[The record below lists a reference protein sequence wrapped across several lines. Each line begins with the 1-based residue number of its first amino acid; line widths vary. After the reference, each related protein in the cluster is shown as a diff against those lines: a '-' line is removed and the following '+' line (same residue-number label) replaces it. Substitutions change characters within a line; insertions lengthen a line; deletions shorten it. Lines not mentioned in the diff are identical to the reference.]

1 MKKEFSKPN
10 IVISKC
16 IEFENCRYNSQIIRS
31 EFVNSLKPYVNFI
44 PTCPEVEIGLGVPRN
59 PIRIVIEN
67 ENRRLIQPSTGKD
80 VTDEMSKFCSD
91 FLSTLESVDGF
102 ILKSK
107 SPSCGLKDVKIYPTR
122 EKSAPI
128 ERGKGFF
135 GEAVVEKFENLAYE
149 DETRLNNSIIR
160 EHFLKRVF
168 VFASFRDLKSNPSIN
183 KLIEF
188 HSNNKFL
195 LMSYNQ
201 KQLKILGNIVA
212 SYKKGSLKDIINDYE
227 NHLYQAFLKAPRCTS
242 NVNVLQHAFGYFSK
256 HISKK
261 EKDLFLDSIEKFIN
275 GKVSI
280 NVPITIIKSW
290 IIRFEEDYL
299 KDQTFFNPYPEDLM
313 SVESIDVCS
322 ARDYWK

>member
-1 MKKEFSKPN
+1 MKREFVKPN
-10 IVISKC
+10 IVISRC
-16 IEFENCRYNSQIIRS
+16 IEFDNCRYNSQIIRS
-31 EFVNSLKPYVNFI
+31 DFVNSLKPYVNFI
-44 PTCPEVEIGLGVPRN
+44 PICPEVEVGLGVPRH

-67 ENRRLIQPSTGKD
+67 SQRRLIQPSTDKD
-80 VTDEMSKFCSD
+80 VTERMKEFCSV
-91 FLSTLESVDGF
+91 FLSNLGPVDGF

-107 SPSCGLKDVKIYPTR
+107 SPSCGLKDVKIYAKK

-128 ERGKGFF
+128 KRDKGFF
-135 GEAVVEKFENLAYE
+135 GEAVVEKFENVAYE

-160 EHFLKRVF
+160 EHFLKRIF
-168 VFASFRDLKSNPSIN
+168 VFASFRDVKYNPSIN

-201 KQLKILGNIVA
+201 KQLKFLGNIIA
-212 SYKKGSLKDIINDYE
+212 SHKKGSLKDIINDYE
-227 NHLYQAFLKAPRCTS
+227 SHLYQAFFKAPRCTS

-261 EKDLFLDSIEKFIN
+261 EKDLFLDSINKFIN
-275 GKVSI
+275 GKISI

-290 IIRFEEDYL
+290 IVRFEENYL
-299 KDQTFFNPYPEDLM
+299 KDQTFFDPYPEDLM
-313 SVESIDVCS
+313 SVETTDVCS